1 MGRQAGKA
9 SAYARTILAV
19 RAPYWGVSR
28 SMTPSKE
35 MLSSSGLSRS
45 GFHSWNVEQSSSG
58 TSEPVVRFSPLE
70 EDTLR
75 DVYAVGHGSESASG
89 ARVFGRHPLPRPV
102 RQFQVLFPGN
112 RLERVDLRGIQPGF
126 VQDGIA
132 QPFGIV
138 GIVGF
143 YGIAA

>member
-19 RAPYWGVSR
+19 RAPYWREPLYDPFERDAFQFRVVPVGV
-28 SMTPSKE
+28 P
-35 MLSSSGLSRS
+35 
-45 GFHSWNVEQSSSG
+45 FVERRAEQQRD
-58 TSEPVVRFSPLE
+58 VRARRAVFPLE

>member
-35 MLSSSGLSRS
+35 MLVPVGVP
-45 GFHSWNVEQSSSG
+45 FVERRAEQQRD
-58 TSEPVVRFSPLE
+58 VRARRAVFPLE